1 MNRMAPVCPGHE
13 GVGDDQSSTLGRR
26 KLVVADPFDV
36 ALEDSDL
43 LREVELTTNL
53 IIAATASDGPLP
65 AEEIDRI
72 LGVVPDDDVA

>member
-1 MNRMAPVCPGHE
+1 VPGPE
-13 GVGDDQSSTLGRR
+13 GVRGDHSFNTREAEA
-26 KLVVADPFDV
+26 VVADPFDV

-65 AEEIDRI
+65 LDEIDRI
-72 LGVVPDDDVA
+72 LGVASDDDVA

>member
-1 MNRMAPVCPGHE
+1 MALMCPDARE
-13 GVGDDQSSTLGRR
+13 CRDDHSSNTREAEV
-26 KLVVADPFDV
+26 VVADPFDV

-43 LREVELTTNL
+43 LVEVELTTNL

-65 AEEIDRI
+65 ADEIDRI

>member
-1 MNRMAPVCPGHE
+1 MCPDARE
-13 GVGDDQSSTLGRR
+13 CRDDRSFNTREAEV
-26 KLVVADPFDV
+26 VVADPFDV

-43 LREVELTTNL
+43 LVEVELTTNL

-65 AEEIDRI
+65 ADEIDRI